1 MRFGSIMPFI
11 EALTVCLFLTPL
23 VRWMGIRLG
32 IVDQP
37 DEYRKFHSGA
47 IPRCGGLAI
56 YISFLVPIFVF
67 FFLFKKE
74 SHLPSADHYRVWIIV
89 IGSGIAMLMGLADD
103 IWSIR
108 VRWKILFQII
118 AATVAYSGNLRIES
132 LTNPFGS
139 PIELG
144 FFSFPATVIWFFL
157 CMNAINIFD
166 GLDGLAAGV
175 SLFVTL
181 TLLGVSL
188 AFGNDTGVFVSACL
202 SGAILGFLV
211 YNFNPATIFMGDSG
225 SMFIGFGIAALG
237 LVSSYKAEAATALL
251 IPCLAL
257 LLPFFDLFSAALR
270 RWSNYLPM
278 TMPDGKH
285 LHHVMMSK
293 GLSAR
298 RTVVYLYIVCLI
310 LCSAALMTVFSRD
323 IETALLVSCI
333 GIIFL
338 VGNNFLKVV
347 DIREVKKRIFHDRQ
361 LHQWNKKNAIHLSN
375 LVDNVKESDLL
386 EDSWELCKPI
396 FIALKLMKVDLNLK
410 LKGEQKTYS
419 WKSDISEGHPR
430 NEDGGWEWSID
441 CPIDTRS
448 KTDSSNLIITG
459 NNNGNELRSIIP
471 IIHNLTIALAEKMQP
486 PNSKGASPF

>member
-1 MRFGSIMPFI
+1 MRFGSIMPFV

-23 VRWMGIRLG
+23 IRWLGVRLG

-37 DEYRKFHSGA
+37 DEYRKFHTGA

-67 FFLFKKE
+67 FFFIKKE
-74 SHLPSADHYRVWIIV
+74 SNLPSADHYRVWIIV

-103 IWSIR
+103 IWNIR

-132 LTNPFGS
+132 LTNPFG
-139 PIELG
+139 PAIELG
-144 FFSFPATVIWFFL
+144 FFSYPATLIWFFV

-181 TLLGVSL
+181 TLLAVSL
-188 AFGNDTGVFVSACL
+188 AFGNDTGVFISACL

-251 IPCLAL
+251 VPTIAL
-257 LLPFFDLFSAALR
+257 LLPFFDLVSAALR
-270 RWSNYLPM
+270 RWSKFLPM

-285 LHHVMMSK
+285 LHHIIMSK

-298 RTVVYLYIVCLI
+298 RTVVYLYFVCLI
-310 LCSAALMTVFSRD
+310 LCAAALMIVFSRNAA
-323 IETALLVSCI
+323 TAAIVACI
-333 GIIFL
+333 GVIFII
-338 VGNNFLKVV
+338 GNHFLKVV
-347 DIREVKKRIFHDRQ
+347 DVSEVRKRITHDRQ
-361 LHQWNKKNAIHLSN
+361 LHQWNKKHASMMAKITDQVKASN
-375 LVDNVKESDLL
+375 NL
-386 EDSWELCKPI
+386 EDAWLNC
-396 FIALKLMKVDLNLK
+396 IAAFKTLNLSCAQLIEFKDEKRHNLYEWIPSSMSAQEGNKCEPYETPWVWNLECPIHFKNDTRHVIMK
-410 LKGEQKTYS
+410 LKGK
-419 WKSDISEGHPR
+419 
-430 NEDGGWEWSID
+430 N
-441 CPIDTRS
+441 
-448 KTDSSNLIITG
+448 DSSEIRSVLPLLKNLAAG
-459 NNNGNELRSIIP
+459 LS
-471 IIHNLTIALAEKMQP
+471 EK
-486 PNSKGASPF
+486 A

>member
-23 VRWMGIRLG
+23 VRWIGIRLG

-37 DEYRKFHSGA
+37 DEYRKFHTGV

-56 YISFLVPIFVF
+56 YISFLIPIFIF
-67 FFLFKKE
+67 FFIIKKE
-74 SHLPSADHYRVWIIV
+74 SHLPSDDHYRVWIIV
-89 IGSGIAMLMGLADD
+89 IGSGIAMIMGLADD

-144 FFSFPATVIWFFL
+144 FFSYPATLIWFFV

-181 TLLGVSL
+181 TLLAVSL
-188 AFGNDTGVFVSACL
+188 AFGNDTGVFISACL

-251 IPCLAL
+251 IPVIAL
-257 LLPFFDLFSAALR
+257 LLPFFDLVSAALR
-270 RWSNYLPM
+270 RWAKFLPM

-285 LHHVMMSK
+285 LHHIMMSR

-298 RTVVYLYIVCLI
+298 RTVVYLYFICI
-310 LCSAALMTVFSRD
+310 LLCTAALIIVFSRS
-323 IETALLVSCI
+323 TATATIVAII
-333 GIIFL
+333 GTVFV
-338 VGNNFLKVV
+338 VGNHFLKVV
-347 DIREVKKRIFHDRQ
+347 DVSEVRKRISHDRQ
-361 LHQWNKKNAIHLSN
+361 LHYWNKENAIKIAKITDQVKASN
-375 LVDNVKESDLL
+375 DILEAWKHCELMFSKLKIIHAKIEGNGSSNVEGCEWGESESDANNKINQKKHFD
-386 EDSWELCKPI
+386 EWIWTIECPFDSNESYNNYYLT
-396 FIALKLMKVDLNLK
+396 
-410 LKGEQKTYS
+410 LKG
-419 WKSDISEGHPR
+419 R
-430 NEDGGWEWSID
+430 NQPS
-441 CPIDTRS
+441 
-448 KTDSSNLIITG
+448 
-459 NNNGNELRSIIP
+459 ELRSLIP
-471 IIHNLTIALAEKMQP
+471 FLKNLTSSLSEKL
-486 PNSKGASPF
+486 

>member
-23 VRWMGIRLG
+23 IRWMGIRLG

-37 DEYRKFHSGA
+37 DQYRKFHTGA

-56 YISFLVPIFVF
+56 YVSFLIPIFVF
-67 FFLFKKE
+67 FFFIKKE

-103 IWSIR
+103 IWNIR

-144 FFSFPATVIWFFL
+144 FFSYPATLIWFFV

-181 TLLGVSL
+181 TLLAVSL
-188 AFGNDTGVFVSACL
+188 VFGNDTGVFISACL

-251 IPCLAL
+251 VPIIAL
-257 LLPFFDLFSAALR
+257 LLPFFDLVSAALR
-270 RWSNYLPM
+270 RWSKYLPM

-298 RTVVYLYIVCLI
+298 RTVVYLYFVCLV
-310 LCSAALMTVFSRD
+310 LCAAALMIVFSRN
-323 IETALLVSCI
+323 TATAAIVTCI
-333 GIIFL
+333 GAVFII
-338 VGNNFLKVV
+338 GNHFLKVV
-347 DIREVKKRIFHDRQ
+347 DVSEIRKRITHDRQ
-361 LHQWNKKNAIHLSN
+361 LHQWNKKYATKLAKITDQVKASDDLSQAWEHSSKAFASLKLLDAN
-375 LVDNVKESDLL
+375 LEEYSNGKWHILHEWNSVSNQELKES
-386 EDSWELCKPI
+386 
-396 FIALKLMKVDLNLK
+396 LKVYSPWVWTVECPLQIIESKRQVVIK
-410 LKGEQKTYS
+410 LQGKNESGE
-419 WKSDISEGHPR
+419 I
-430 NEDGGWEWSID
+430 
-441 CPIDTRS
+441 
-448 KTDSSNLIITG
+448 
-459 NNNGNELRSIIP
+459 RSILPFIK
-471 IIHNLTIALAEKMQP
+471 NLTLGFADK
-486 PNSKGASPF
+486 F